1 MERIKRYFIKK
12 WINEYI
18 DELSQV
24 SLICSQEQY
33 NDIVDIK
40 GDLNICEEVFN
51 RYYSIID
58 M

>member
-1 MERIKRYFIKK
+1 MEKIKRYFIKK
-12 WINEYI
+12 WINGYI

-40 GDLNICEEVFN
+40 GDLYICEKVFN

>member
-1 MERIKRYFIKK
+1 MEKIKRYFIKK

-24 SLICSQEQY
+24 ALLCDKEQY
-33 NDIVDIK
+33 NIVLDIK
-40 GDLNICEEVFN
+40 GDLHICEEVFN

>member
-51 RYYSIID
+51 RYYNIID

>member
-1 MERIKRYFIKK
+1 MEKIKRYFIKK

-51 RYYSIID
+51 RYYNIID